1 MSGKEPRKAPNHSRT
16 QPAMWSVKSSS
27 MTSSRPALTA
37 SSTKR
42 RTVCSRS
49 TARQAM
55 PAGGPQYYE
64 AQGLLPEAP
73 RLSGQRR
80 YTDETLDRLG
90 VIDVAKRAGFS
101 LDDIRTLLTASD
113 AGEPAHTQLQELAR
127 RKLPEVEEV
136 IARADAV
143 RRWLTTATGC
153 GCETL
158 DVCALFARQEPLPPE
173 GLHLVLTGPSASDH
187 SQA

>member
-1 MSGKEPRKAPNHSRT
+1 MDDAT
-16 QPAMWSVKSSS
+16 
-27 MTSSRPALTA
+27 LTIGQVA
-37 SSTKR
+37 QR
-42 RTVCSRS
+42 
-49 TARQAM
+49 
-55 PAGGPQYYE
+55 AGLNVSAIRYYE

-73 RLSGQRR
+73 RLGGQRR
-80 YTDETLDRLG
+80 YTEETLARLG

-113 AGEPAHTQLQELAR
+113 AGKPAHTQLQELAR
-127 RKLPEVEEV
+127 RKLPEVEEL

-158 DVCALFARQEPLPPE
+158 DVCALFAREEPLPPE
-173 GLHLVLTGPSASDH
+173 GIHLVLTGPAAPNH
-187 SQA
+187 AQG